1 MHIRR
6 STVGLV
12 VLIAAIAGSSARKPA
27 QAQITPLAH
36 DQGAIGL
43 GLALRHLPN
52 DGSVLMVTAHPDDE
66 NNGLLVRLNRGL
78 GLKTSL
84 LTVTRGDG
92 GQNEIGPEL
101 FQGIGILRGEELMLV
116 HRYDGADQYHTRAFE
131 FGYSFSDEETFQ
143 KWGREEILRDVVRVV
158 RRVRPDVI
166 VTMARRGSGG
176 GQHHQAS
183 AQLGHEAFAAA
194 ADPNRF
200 PEQIKEGLRP
210 WQTRKSY
217 ESGGPSALCRNQ
229 ACRSL
234 SPPTAATPI
243 PPGPPVSRRT

>member
-1 MHIRR
+1 MHI
-6 STVGLV
+6 STRTLATGLMA
-12 VLIAAIAGSSARKPA
+12 LGLAAIAMRGHVR
-27 QAQITPLAH
+27 AQITPLAH
-36 DQGAIGL
+36 DQGAAGL
-43 GLALRHLPN
+43 ALALRHLPN

-66 NNGLLVRLNRGL
+66 DNGLLVKINRGL

-101 FQGIGILRGEELMLV
+101 FQAIGILRSEELAAV
-116 HRYDGADQYHTRAFE
+116 HRFDAADQYFTRAFE

-143 KWGREEILRDVVRVV
+143 KWGREAILGDVVRVV

-166 VTMARRGSGG
+166 VTMPRQAVDG

-183 AQLGHEAFAAA
+183 AQLAHEAFHAA

-200 PEQIKEGLRP
+200 PDQIQSGLMP
-210 WQTRKSY
+210 WQARKSY
-217 ESGGPSALCRNQ
+217 ESVGWGGDDEDKEA
-229 ACRSL
+229 
-234 SPPTAATPI
+234 
-243 PPGPPVSRRT
+243 